1 MSKSE
6 VDVKQ
11 KKKVVVNDKIKP
23 PRMYK
28 IVYINDSVT
37 TVEFV
42 IETLKIFFEHT
53 QETAEVITYDIHSK
67 GSAVVAVLPYE
78 IAEQKGIDVTVLARN
93 NGFPL
98 TIRIEPAE
106 EEV

>member
-1 MSKSE
+1 MAE
-6 VDVKQ
+6 VDTVVKT
-11 KKKVVVNDKIKP
+11 KKKVEINTKIKP

-28 IVYINDSVT
+28 VIYVNDNVT

-42 IETLKIFFEHT
+42 IETLKIFFGHS
-53 QETAEVITYDIHSK
+53 QESAETITYDIHTK
-67 GSAVVAVLPYE
+67 GAAVVAVLPYE

-98 TIRIEPAE
+98 VIRIEPAE
-106 EEV
+106 EEE